1 MEQIEKHYFDQ
12 TVKYRGQIAELKD
25 YLETNW
31 DNLDGEEIANIFGIE
46 TTKTIEM
53 TVIIKGTISVKV
65 PMNYDKDDLASISTD
80 IEIDF
85 NDSDVETEDSELE
98 ITDIRF

>member
-1 MEQIEKHYFDQ
+1 MDQIQKHYFDQ
-12 TVKYRGQIAELKD
+12 TVKYRGQIDELKD

-53 TVIIKGTISVKV
+53 TVIIKGTVSVKV

-85 NDSDVETEDSELE
+85 NDSDVETENSELE